1 MTTPAKVFAP
11 ETLGGGLG
19 VAEEGGGGD
28 VRENQTKQNKSEK
41 KKAAAVT
48 GKEVEDR
55 NHPSETAAPEGA
67 GALTGEQQG

>member
-1 MTTPAKVFAP
+1 MQRRREE
-11 ETLGGGLG
+11 ETCG
-19 VAEEGGGGD
+19 
-28 VRENQTKQNKSEK
+28 RIKQNKTNQKK